1 MRASLPFVAGATGPQ
16 INQRKF
22 NMAGK
27 TFAEQVADLK
37 ATRDSKTNEM
47 NAFA

>member
-1 MRASLPFVAGATGPQ
+1 MAEKATPLPQ

-37 ATRDSKTNEM
+37 ATRESKTNEM
-47 NAFA
+47 NAIV